1 MKAEYTEE
9 DFAKAIP
16 NPYFHRLNTVT
27 EVALRHE
34 VHAIYKKIADN
45 LGTEPGIIMRR
56 ALEIYAEELEQ
67 DD

>member
-34 VHAIYKKIADN
+34 VHAIYQKIADN
-45 LGTEPGIIMRR
+45 LGTEPAIVMRR
-56 ALEIYAEELEQ
+56 ALETYAKRLEEHE
-67 DD
+67 